1 MTGEATPAMSAVLGK
16 ESLDGDDPL
25 TMETLGMSVKLVVVL
40 KSGLCEREMEPATVA
55 VPLGDEFRTAV
66 LVKALINVAPAGI
79 NGKAVAAAPTPLSPP
94 CCC

>member
-1 MTGEATPAMSAVLGK
+1 MSAVLGK
-16 ESLDGDDPL
+16 EFLDGDDPL